1 MEVHLGQFCYMS
13 VTVREECSQGAFE
26 NSVLRTVFGSKWE
39 GTNRRLEKIV

>member
-1 MEVHLGQFCYMS
+1 LLYGCDSWY

-26 NSVLRTVFGSKWE
+26 NRVLRAVFGSRRE